1 MSSGL
6 LLEACCDLLYR
17 PSFMDTDSLKEL
29 LIQITDRSG
38 DFDSEGFVETLKT
51 LDAYFEEHK
60 DSLSPKMK
68 HYLENRGY
76 TKALAHLEDPKNTC

>member
-1 MSSGL
+1 M
-6 LLEACCDLLYR
+6 E
-17 PSFMDTDSLKEL
+17 TDSLKKL
-29 LIQITDRSG
+29 LTQITDRSG
-38 DFDSEGFVETLKT
+38 DFDSEGFVKTLKE

-76 TKALAHLEDPKNTC
+76 TKALAYLENPKKTC